1 MSPDS
6 HPFPVDLRSPQRG
19 HGHFSAVLSGDAADV
34 PPVRRA
40 VRDVAQANGFGD
52 RSSDLSLALDELLAN
67 ASEHGRPP
75 IHVETWYDGR
85 IVLEVSDS
93 GAGFDPRLPTNV
105 PARADDGGRGLWII
119 RQIADH
125 VSITSS
131 PEGTTVRVE
140 LSHEP
145 HIGA

>member
-1 MSPDS
+1 MAATDS
-6 HPFPVDLRSPQRG
+6 HPSWASDRL

-40 VRDVAQANGFGD
+40 VSELAIANGFGD
-52 RSSDLSLALDELLAN
+52 RASDLTLALDELLAN
-67 ASEHGRPP
+67 AREHGRPP

-85 IVLEVSDS
+85 IVLEVTDRGSE
-93 GAGFDPRLPTNV
+93 APVKLPTAL
-105 PARADDGGRGLWII
+105 PGAAGDGGRGLWII

-125 VSITSS
+125 VTISQSQ
-131 PEGTTVRVE
+131 EGTTVRVE
-140 LSHEP
+140 LSQEP